1 MVEES
6 NQKAGFLFLV
16 LRLWGENPISSI
28 ENLFQSRRLNDRILT
43 WGNKYGLI
51 LWQN

>member
-6 NQKAGFLFLV
+6 NQKAGFLLLL

-28 ENLFQSRRLNDRILT
+28 ENPLQSRRLYDRILT